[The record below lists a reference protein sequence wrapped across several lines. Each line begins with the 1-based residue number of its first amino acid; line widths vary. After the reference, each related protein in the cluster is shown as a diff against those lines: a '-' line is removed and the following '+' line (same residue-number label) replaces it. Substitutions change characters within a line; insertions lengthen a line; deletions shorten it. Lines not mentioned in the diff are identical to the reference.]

1 MSTLP
6 LAPSPPIG
14 QRNQL
19 FDALLRSAAAV
30 AIGVAGF
37 WYPLWRDSQFAAFE
51 KREHVDLDTRM
62 GFLYLFSLPII
73 LIFATLASISL
84 ARAFRSV
91 PRSGRWGRLT
101 LVLVLAA
108 LCWSPVA
115 YVGFRIVQ
123 SIRQPASPAPWE
135 QTRPLTKRSTE

>member
-1 MSTLP
+1 MSTPP
-6 LAPSPPIG
+6 LAPSPPN
-14 QRNQL
+14 RERKQL
-19 FDALLRSAAAV
+19 LDALLRSVAAV

-37 WYPLWRDSQFAAFE
+37 WYPFWRDSQFAAFE

-73 LIFATLASISL
+73 VIFATLATISL
-84 ARAFRSV
+84 ARAYRSM

-101 LVLVLAA
+101 LVMVLAA

-115 YVGFRIVQ
+115 YVGFGIVE
-123 SIRQPASPAPWE
+123 SSWQPASPAP
-135 QTRPLTKRSTE
+135 